1 MPSATLQSGDAKGKK
16 FKAVFEYK
24 GDKKT
29 YQFGA
34 KGSKIKPWTEK
45 AKNFRERHGIGK
57 AGMSA
62 KDYLNKQTWA
72 GKSVGDKVSLPA
84 KFFKS
89 KKSSKSKMK

>member
-34 KGSKIKPWTEK
+34 KGSKIKP
-45 AKNFRERHGIGK
+45 
-57 AGMSA
+57 
-62 KDYLNKQTWA
+62 
-72 GKSVGDKVSLPA
+72 
-84 KFFKS
+84 
-89 KKSSKSKMK
+89 